1 MTAHGYS
8 ELFTFW
14 VRLKFLFWT
23 HLVQIWW
30 TSPFDQT
37 KAPSSRTN
45 PNQPAEAGNA
55 SANQL

>member
-37 KAPSSRTN
+37 QGAIIADEPEPASRGG
-45 PNQPAEAGNA
+45 QCLG
-55 SANQL
+55 